1 MAKRKARKPA
11 KSKPSNKSPIS
22 KQSRKKLTKELKN
35 ARARIRGMMNQLG
48 AAYSGPSIETFYI
61 NNVIDM
67 IKQGTHINT
76 IYAMAKNATA
86 KNIRKQT
93 ERNNADPIVGEMY
106 GGAGVRQSEMTN
118 AMRIIAK
125 ANRNIQAAHERF
137 SDFPDIL
144 PNFISLDEILGKVT
158 TTKGLNEVLKV
169 IDKAFVPRKLVPQ
182 AVNEDGEAGTK
193 AELEYLKY
201 FVTNENKKRKEA
213 REDIKA
219 IYDKRKMFKT
229 QQEFDVQE
237 IDTSTW
243 DTLEKWRKRSNY
255 LTDARDLD
263 RANNWIT
270 NYINSL
276 NDTVLKLTSERG
288 VTSSSDIQKKL
299 NQIFEIIRKIKTTD
313 EVRAVTRYSEEID
326 IPLNYFWDI
335 TDLDTKVDNLFEA
348 WQMFESEYL

>member
-1 MAKRKARKPA
+1 
-11 KSKPSNKSPIS
+11 
-22 KQSRKKLTKELKN
+22 
-35 ARARIRGMMNQLG
+35 MNQLG

-61 NNVIDM
+61 NNVIEM

-86 KNIRKQT
+86 KNIRKQVKK
-93 ERNNADPIVGEMY
+93 NAEDPIVGEMY

-118 AMRIIAK
+118 AMKIIAK
-125 ANRNIQAAHERF
+125 ANRNIQAAHEKF

-158 TTKGLNEVLKV
+158 TTKGLNEVLNT
-169 IDKAFVPRKLVPQ
+169 IDKAFVPRKLVPE
-182 AVNEDGEAGTK
+182 AVNENGEAGTK
-193 AELEYLKY
+193 AELEYLMY
-201 FVTNENKKRKEA
+201 FIKNENKKRKEA
-213 REDIKA
+213 REDIKG
-219 IYDKRKMFKT
+219 IYEKRKMFKT
-229 QQEFDVQE
+229 QQEFDVQD

-263 RANNWIT
+263 RANNWVT

-276 NDTVLKLTSERG
+276 SDTALKLASERG
-288 VTSSSDIQKKL
+288 VTSSSEIQNKL
-299 NQIFEIIRKIKTTD
+299 NQIFAIIRKIKSTD
-313 EVRAVTRYSEEID
+313 QVRAVTRYSEEIE

-335 TDLDTKVDNLFEA
+335 TDLDTKVDNLLEA
-348 WQMFESEYL
+348 WQSYESEYL